1 MSLPS
6 GTVGT
11 FLLVLTSA
19 IVQQDRAEE
28 ARALKRRGFYNPHG
42 LGLMLEAAEH
52 VRDEVSRMLD
62 SDSPD
67 ALRKLGA
74 SIETHF
80 TPTRWRD
87 GVLRQ
92 IEEYIVRGKLPTL
105 KTRATR

>member
-28 ARALKRRGFYNPHG
+28 ARAMKRHGFHNPHG
-42 LGLMLEAAEH
+42 LGLMLGAAEH
-52 VRDEVSRMLD
+52 VRDEVSPMLD
-62 SDSPD
+62 SDSPQ
-67 ALRKLGA
+67 ALRRLQVA
-74 SIETHF
+74 IDRYF